1 MNKLQEV
8 EFYNGI
14 LDAYSELLSKTQK
27 DILIDY
33 FELNLCLQEI
43 SENRNITRSAVLD
56 ALKKGKA
63 KLLEFEKTLH
73 IFEKTT
79 LEIDLI
85 EKYKADKNPKTLDK
99 LERIIKDGI

>member
-8 EFYNGI
+8 EFYNGL

-33 FELNLCLQEI
+33 FELNLSLKEI
-43 SENRNITRSAVLD
+43 SDNRNITRSAVLD

-85 EKYKADKNPKTLDK
+85 EKYKADKNLKTLEK

>member
-1 MNKLQEV
+1 M
-8 EFYNGI
+8 
-14 LDAYSELLSKTQK
+14 
-27 DILIDY
+27 
-33 FELNLCLQEI
+33 
-43 SENRNITRSAVLD
+43 LD

-63 KLLEFEKTLH
+63 KLLEFEKTLN

-85 EKYKADKNPKTLDK
+85 EKYKVDKNPKTLEK

>member
-8 EFYNGI
+8 EFYNGL

-33 FELNLCLQEI
+33 FELNLSLKEI

-73 IFEKTT
+73 VFEKTT

-85 EKYKADKNPKTLDK
+85 EKYKADKNPKTLQE